1 MIANIH
7 CRSKLIPA
15 KIAKTLRAKNI
26 MKIMLAVLIALEVV
40 VGLIWW
46 VVKSRMDDS
55 DNDY

>member
-1 MIANIH
+1 MW
-7 CRSKLIPA
+7 R

-26 MKIMLAVLIALEVV
+26 MKIMLIVLIALAIV

-46 VVKSRMDDS
+46 VIKSRMDDS

>member
-1 MIANIH
+1 MVIGQ
-7 CRSKLIPA
+7 

-26 MKIMLAVLIALEVV
+26 MKIMLIVLIALAIV

>member
-1 MIANIH
+1 LIVIIH
-7 CRSKLIPA
+7 WKSKLITA

-26 MKIMLAVLIALEVV
+26 VKIMLIVLIALAIV

-46 VVKSRMDDS
+46 VVKSRMDDA

>member
-1 MIANIH
+1 
-7 CRSKLIPA
+7 
-15 KIAKTLRAKNI
+15 
-26 MKIMLAVLIALEVV
+26 MKIMLFVLIALAIL